1 MSRTILLT
9 GGAGFIGSNFAHF
22 ALRARPEWSIVNLD
36 AMTYSG
42 NPRNLDGLDEPRHRL
57 VIGDICNRAL
67 VDSLVSDCDAVVHM
81 AAESHVDRSIVDA
94 TPFVRTNVMGTQSLL
109 DAVRAQK
116 ARGRDM
122 RFLFVSTDEVYG
134 SLPLDE
140 PDEKFTEDS
149 PIDPRSPYASS
160 KASADLLCQAY
171 FHTYGLDIVTTRCA
185 NNMGPRQYPEK
196 VIPLF
201 VTNLIRG
208 KKVPVYGDGSNV
220 RDWMH
225 VDDHCEG
232 VIAALEKGGSGEV
245 YNIGAGNERSNLE
258 LAQDICRRMGVG
270 EEMIEFVED
279 RPGHDLRY
287 AIDASKAASELGWR
301 AKRSDWDDALRATI
315 EWYNAHSH
323 WWEEIL
329 RGEHHATLDRS

>member
-22 ALRARPEWSIVNLD
+22 SLRERPDWSIINLD

-42 NPRNLDGLDEPRHRL
+42 NPRNVEGLDESRHRL
-57 VIGDICNRAL
+57 VIGDICDRSL
-67 VDSLVSDCDAVVHM
+67 VDSLMAECDAVVHM

-94 TPFVRTNVMGTQSLL
+94 TPFVRTNVMGTQCLL
-109 DAVRAQK
+109 DAARAQK
-116 ARGRDM
+116 ERGRDV

-140 PDEKFTEDS
+140 PHAKFTEDS

-171 FHTYGLDIVTTRCA
+171 FHTYELDVVTTRCA

-201 VTNLIRG
+201 VTNLLRG
-208 KKVPVYGDGSNV
+208 EKLPVYGDGSNV

-225 VDDHCEG
+225 VDDHCES
-232 VIAALEKGGSGEV
+232 VISALEKGGSGEV
-245 YNIGAGNERSNLE
+245 YNIGAGNERSNLQ
-258 LAQDICRRMGVG
+258 LARDICRQMGAG
-270 EEMIEFVED
+270 EEMIEFVAD

-287 AIDASKAASELGWR
+287 AIDASKATRELGWR
-301 AKRSDWDDALRATI
+301 ATRSDWDEALRETI
-315 EWYNAHSH
+315 EWYNTHQN
-323 WWEEIL
+323 WWQEIL
-329 RGEHHATLDRS
+329 RGDHHAMLQRP